1 MTLVLILV
9 LVDYALGDRFSCG
22 FKVYK
27 GVLILVL
34 VDYAL
39 GAIVMMVGMISLLS

>member
-1 MTLVLILV
+1 MLWNCIWQIAT
-9 LVDYALGDRFSCG
+9 AHLG
-22 FKVYK
+22 

-39 GAIVMMVGMISLLS
+39 EQIKGVYSAKTLAEF